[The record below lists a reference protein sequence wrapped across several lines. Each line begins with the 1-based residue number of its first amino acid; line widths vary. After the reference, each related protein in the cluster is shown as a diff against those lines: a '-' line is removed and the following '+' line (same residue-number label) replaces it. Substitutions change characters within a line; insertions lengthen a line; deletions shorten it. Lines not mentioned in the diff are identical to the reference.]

1 MGIIGYIVI
10 GLIAGALAKLI
21 LPGKQGGGILKT
33 MLLGIV
39 GALVGGLLSN
49 LIFHGRLSFAI
60 TSGWFI
66 SLVIAVVGSIIV
78 LVIWGAITKRRGAAG
93 AGTPGPGRA

>member
-1 MGIIGYIVI
+1 MGIFGYIVI

-39 GALVGGLLSN
+39 GALLGGLLSN
-49 LIFHGRLSFAI
+49 LIFQGRFSFAI
-60 TSGWFI
+60 NSGWFM
-66 SLVIAVVGSIIV
+66 SLIIAVVGSIIV
-78 LVIWGAITKRRGAAG
+78 LLIWGAVTKKRANAG
-93 AGTPGPGRA
+93 SAGPGSA